1 MELVSKER
9 VKMNKKNLIKGYVF
23 FNIVILGVIYIIL
36 NCNVEKYNGMV
47 FITFFINFI

>member
-23 FNIVILGVIYIIL
+23 FIIVILGVIYTLQIPSPDPSFL
-36 NCNVEKYNGMV
+36 SVPSSM
-47 FITFFINFI
+47 